1 MGEFFLELEKV
12 KIHRKQKTGSA
23 VSQITLDDD
32 YNVPDYRPD
41 LVKVLKEKGELRFDE
56 VKAGSG
62 AVWVKGS
69 LSFLVLYR
77 SEQGSTKISC
87 LKGEIP
93 FQEKLNL
100 DGVQEQNRVFA
111 SGEIED
117 ITIGVINSRKLN
129 VRAVVVLHA
138 AAEEDVDEELTTKP
152 RQEDDCEQKTIT
164 REGLTLLASN
174 RDICRQKSEA
184 VLPSSKPNV
193 REILWRSIELRNVES
208 RVADGTVR
216 ISGEVLIA
224 VLYSEEEETDR
235 LQWYETT
242 VPLECETDCGVE
254 EENVICRVKTT
265 PVSMELEVKP
275 DYDGEER
282 ILVLELVMSVDV
294 RVWREEQ
301 LTLLADIYSLKKQLN
316 PVYKERVLEKLL
328 VKNYAKSRIAE
339 QIELPESQE
348 RILQICACEGKVSL
362 ERKEIVE
369 NGVQA
374 EGTIVVELLYITT
387 DDNMPVGTVREI
399 YPFSQLIEIPEPEG
413 ELVMELDCGIE
424 QLQAVM
430 LDQEHIEVKAV
441 VHLDLLAV
449 SEQTVH
455 NIEEI
460 AEEPLDMEELR
471 NRPGL
476 VGYIAKEGDELWDI
490 AKENH
495 TTIRDI
501 MDTNGWKEKE
511 LAPGDTVLIVKQV
524 G

>member
-1 MGEFFLELEKV
+1 MELGKV
-12 KIHRKQKTGSA
+12 KIHRKQEIGSA
-23 VSQITLDDD
+23 ISQVTLDDD

-41 LVKVLKEKGELRFDE
+41 IVKVLKEKGELRFDE

-62 AVWVKGS
+62 AVWVKGV
-69 LSFLVLYR
+69 LSFRVLYR
-77 SEQGSTKISC
+77 SEQSNGKISS

-93 FQEKLNL
+93 FQEKVNL
-100 DGVQEQNRVFA
+100 DGVKEHDKVLA
-111 SGEIED
+111 TGETED

-129 VRAVVVLHA
+129 VRAVVVLYVT
-138 AAEEDVDEELTTKP
+138 AEEEIDEELTAKLE
-152 RQEDDCEQKTIT
+152 EDGEYEQKIVK
-164 REGLTLLASN
+164 REGLTLLAAN
-174 RDICRQKSEA
+174 RDICRQKSEV

-193 REILWRSIELRNVES
+193 REILWRSVELRNIEN
-208 RVADGTVR
+208 RVQDGMVQ
-216 ISGEVLIA
+216 IVGEVLLA
-224 VLYSEEEETDR
+224 VLYSEEEETER

-242 VPLECETDCGVE
+242 VPLACETECGVQD
-254 EENVICRVKTT
+254 ENIICKVKAT
-265 PVSMELEVKP
+265 PISTELEVKP

-282 ILVLELVMSVDV
+282 ILVLELALNVDM

-301 LTLLADIYSLKKQLN
+301 LELLEDIYSLKKKLL
-316 PVYKERVLEKLL
+316 PVCKERVLERLL
-328 VKNYAKSRIAE
+328 VKNYAKCRIAE

-362 ERKEIVE
+362 ERKEPVE

-399 YPFSQLIEIPEPEG
+399 YPFSQVIEIPEMEG
-413 ELVMELDCGIE
+413 PLHMELDCGIE

-441 VHLDLLAV
+441 VHLDLLAIL
-449 SEQTVH
+449 EQNIR
-455 NIEEI
+455 NIEEV
-460 AEEPLDMEELR
+460 EEAALDMEELQ

-476 VGYIAKEGDELWDI
+476 VGYIAKEGDELWEI

-501 MDTNGWKEKE
+501 LETNGWKEKE
-511 LAPGDTVLIVKQV
+511 LSPGDTILIVKRV

>member
-1 MGEFFLELEKV
+1 MELGKV
-12 KIHRKQKTGSA
+12 KIHRKQEIGSA
-23 VSQITLDDD
+23 ISQITLDDD

-41 LVKVLKEKGELRFDE
+41 IVKVLKEKGELRFDE
-56 VKAGSG
+56 VKAGNG

-69 LSFLVLYR
+69 LSFRVLYR
-77 SEQGSTKISC
+77 SEQSNGKISC

-100 DGVQEQNRVFA
+100 DGIQEHDKVVA
-111 SGEIED
+111 TGEIED

-129 VRAVVVLHA
+129 IRAVVVLYVT
-138 AAEEDVDEELTTKP
+138 AEEEVDEELTAKL
-152 RQEDDCEQKTIT
+152 EEGDGYEQKIVK
-164 REGLTLLASN
+164 REGLTLLAAN
-174 RDICRQKSEA
+174 RDICRQKSEV

-193 REILWRSIELRNVES
+193 REILWRSIELRNIES
-208 RVADGTVR
+208 RVQEGKAQ
-216 ISGEVLIA
+216 IAGEVLIA
-224 VLYSEEEETDR
+224 VLYSEEEETER

-242 VPLECETDCGVE
+242 VPLECETDCGVQD
-254 EENVICRVKTT
+254 ENIICKVKVT
-265 PVSMELEVKP
+265 PISTELEVKP

-282 ILVLELVMSVDV
+282 ILVLELALNVDI

-301 LTLLADIYSLKKQLN
+301 LELLADIYSLKKKLL
-316 PVYKERVLEKLL
+316 PICKERVLERLL
-328 VKNYAKSRIAE
+328 VKNYAKCRIAE

-348 RILQICACEGKVSL
+348 RILQICACEGKVNL
-362 ERKEIVE
+362 ERKELVE

-374 EGTIVVELLYITT
+374 EGTIVVELVYITT

-399 YPFSQLIEIPEPEG
+399 YPFSQVIEIPELSGP
-413 ELVMELDCGIE
+413 LRMELDCGIE

-449 SEQTVH
+449 LEQNIH
-455 NIEEI
+455 NIEEV
-460 AEEPLDMEELR
+460 EEAALDMEELQ

-476 VGYIAKEGDELWDI
+476 VGYIAKEGDELWEI

-495 TTIRDI
+495 TTIHDI
-501 MDTNGWKEKE
+501 LETNGWKEKE
-511 LAPGDTVLIVKQV
+511 LLPGDTILIVKRV

>member
-1 MGEFFLELEKV
+1 MELGKV
-12 KIHRKQKTGSA
+12 KIHRKQEIGSA
-23 VSQITLDDD
+23 ISQITLDDD

-41 LVKVLKEKGELRFDE
+41 IVKVLKEKGELRFDE
-56 VKAGSG
+56 VKAGNG
-62 AVWVKGS
+62 VAWVKGS
-69 LSFLVLYR
+69 LGFRVLYR
-77 SEQGSTKISC
+77 SEQSNGKISC

-100 DGVQEQNRVFA
+100 DGIQEHDKVVA
-111 SGEIED
+111 AGEVED

-129 VRAVVVLHA
+129 IRAVIVLYV
-138 AAEEDVDEELTTKP
+138 AAEEEVDEELTAKL
-152 RQEDDCEQKTIT
+152 EKDDEYEQKIVK
-164 REGLTLLASN
+164 REGLTLLAAN
-174 RDICRQKSEA
+174 RDICRQKSEV

-193 REILWRSIELRNVES
+193 REILWRSVELRNIES
-208 RVADGTVR
+208 RVQEGKAQ
-216 ISGEVLIA
+216 IAGEVLIA
-224 VLYSEEEETDR
+224 VLYSEEEETER

-242 VPLECETDCGVE
+242 VPLECETDCGVQDDDI
-254 EENVICRVKTT
+254 ICKVKVT
-265 PVSMELEVKP
+265 PISTELEVKP

-282 ILVLELVMSVDV
+282 ILVLELALNVDI

-301 LTLLADIYSLKKQLN
+301 LELLADIYSLKRKLL
-316 PVYKERVLEKLL
+316 PIYKERVLERLL
-328 VKNYAKSRIAE
+328 VKNYAKCRIAE

-348 RILQICACEGKVSL
+348 RILQICACEGKVNL
-362 ERKEIVE
+362 ERKELVE
-369 NGVQA
+369 SGVQA

-387 DDNMPVGTVREI
+387 DDNMPVETVREI
-399 YPFSQLIEIPEPEG
+399 YPFSQVIEIPEMEG
-413 ELVMELDCGIE
+413 PLRMELDCGIE

-449 SEQTVH
+449 LEQNIR
-455 NIEEI
+455 NIEEV
-460 AEEPLDMEELR
+460 EETALDIEELQ

-476 VGYIAKEGDELWDI
+476 VGYIAKEGDELWEI

-501 MDTNGWKEKE
+501 LETNGWKEKE
-511 LAPGDTVLIVKQV
+511 LSPGDTILIVKRV

>member
-1 MGEFFLELEKV
+1 MELGKV
-12 KIHRKQKTGSA
+12 KIHRKQEIGSA
-23 VSQITLDDD
+23 ISQITLDDD

-41 LVKVLKEKGELRFDE
+41 IVKVLKEKGELRFDE
-56 VKAGSG
+56 IKAGNG
-62 AVWVKGS
+62 AAWVKGS
-69 LSFLVLYR
+69 LSFRVLYR
-77 SEQGSTKISC
+77 SEQSNGKISC

-100 DGVQEQNRVFA
+100 DGIQEHDKVIA
-111 SGEIED
+111 TGEIED

-129 VRAVVVLHA
+129 VRAVVVLSVT
-138 AAEEDVDEELTTKP
+138 AEEEVDEEFTAKLE
-152 RQEDDCEQKTIT
+152 QNEEYEQKIVK
-164 REGLTLLASN
+164 REGLTLLAVC
-174 RDICRQKSEA
+174 RDICRQKSEV

-193 REILWRSIELRNVES
+193 REILWRSIELRNIES
-208 RVADGTVR
+208 RMQEGKVQIA
-216 ISGEVLIA
+216 GEVLIA
-224 VLYSEEEETDR
+224 VLYSEEEENER

-242 VPLECETDCGVE
+242 VPLECETDCGVQD
-254 EENVICRVKTT
+254 ENTICKVKVN
-265 PVSMELEVKP
+265 PISMELEVKP

-282 ILVLELVMSVDV
+282 ILVLELALNVDI

-301 LTLLADIYSLKKQLN
+301 LELLADIYSLKKKIL
-316 PVYKERVLEKLL
+316 PVYKTRVLERLL
-328 VKNYAKSRIAE
+328 VKNYAKCRIAE

-348 RILQICACEGKVSL
+348 RILQICACEGKVNL
-362 ERKEIVE
+362 ERKESVE
-369 NGVQA
+369 NGVQV

-399 YPFSQLIEIPEPEG
+399 YPFSQVIEIPELEDA
-413 ELVMELDCGIE
+413 LRMELDCGIE

-430 LDQEHIEVKAV
+430 LDQEHIEVKAI

-449 SEQTVH
+449 LEQNVR

-460 AEEPLDMEELR
+460 EEEALDMEELQ

-476 VGYIAKEGDELWDI
+476 VGYIAKEGDELWEI

-501 MDTNGWKEKE
+501 LETNGWKEKE
-511 LAPGDTVLIVKQV
+511 LLPGDTVLIVKQV

>member
-1 MGEFFLELEKV
+1 MELGKV
-12 KIHRKQKTGSA
+12 KIHRKQEIGSA
-23 VSQITLDDD
+23 ISQITLDDD

-41 LVKVLKEKGELRFDE
+41 IVKVLKEKGELRFDE
-56 VKAGSG
+56 VKAGNG

-69 LSFLVLYR
+69 LSFRVLYR
-77 SEQGSTKISC
+77 SEQSNGKISC

-100 DGVQEQNRVFA
+100 DGIQEHDKVVA
-111 SGEIED
+111 TGEIED

-129 VRAVVVLHA
+129 IRAVVVLYVT
-138 AAEEDVDEELTTKP
+138 AEEEVDEELTAKL
-152 RQEDDCEQKTIT
+152 EEGDGYEQKIVK
-164 REGLTLLASN
+164 REGLTLLAAN
-174 RDICRQKSEA
+174 RDICRQKSEV

-193 REILWRSIELRNVES
+193 REILWRSIELRNIES
-208 RVADGTVR
+208 RVQEGKTQIA
-216 ISGEVLIA
+216 GEVLIA
-224 VLYSEEEETDR
+224 VLYSEEEETER

-242 VPLECETDCGVE
+242 VPLECETDCGVQD
-254 EENVICRVKTT
+254 ENIICKVKVT
-265 PVSMELEVKP
+265 PISTELEVKP

-282 ILVLELVMSVDV
+282 ILVLELALNVDI

-301 LTLLADIYSLKKQLN
+301 LELLADIYSLKKKLL
-316 PVYKERVLEKLL
+316 PICKERVLERLL
-328 VKNYAKSRIAE
+328 VKNYAKCRIAE

-348 RILQICACEGKVSL
+348 RILQICACEGKVNL
-362 ERKEIVE
+362 ERKELVE

-374 EGTIVVELLYITT
+374 EGTIVVELVYITT

-399 YPFSQLIEIPEPEG
+399 YPFSQVIEIPELSGP
-413 ELVMELDCGIE
+413 LRMELDCGIE

-449 SEQTVH
+449 LEQNIH
-455 NIEEI
+455 NIEEV
-460 AEEPLDMEELR
+460 EEAALDMEELQ

-476 VGYIAKEGDELWDI
+476 VGYIAKEGDELWEI

-495 TTIRDI
+495 TTIHDI
-501 MDTNGWKEKE
+501 LETNGWKEKE
-511 LAPGDTVLIVKQV
+511 LLPGDTILIVKRV